1 MVCPKCGKDT
11 LVNVSRE
18 EDAPREEFHCH
29 ECNYHG
35 DGSLGE
41 MEEAPLMIRFP
52 EGIALVVVVKHPGET
67 ARVIN
72 SEIESPHEFIQ
83 DFKSVWDD
91 IGEKV
96 KAELVRGF
104 V

>member
-1 MVCPKCGKDT
+1 MG
-11 LVNVSRE
+11 E
-18 EDAPREEFHCH
+18 EKTEELTIKFP
-29 ECNYHG
+29 
-35 DGSLGE
+35 DGVGVT
-41 MEEAPLMIRFP
+41 
-52 EGIALVVVVKHPGET
+52 LVVVVKHPGET

-96 KAELVRGF
+96 KTEVIRGLV
-104 V
+104 

>member
-1 MVCPKCGKDT
+1 MENEKA
-11 LVNVSRE
+11 E
-18 EDAPREEFHCH
+18 E
-29 ECNYHG
+29 
-35 DGSLGE
+35 LT
-41 MEEAPLMIRFP
+41 IKFP
-52 EGIALVVVVKHPGET
+52 VGVALVVVVKHPGET

-96 KAELVRGF
+96 RAELVRGL